1 MKKNITITGVT
12 GFVGQNLSPYLEKNR
27 SNKIKGISRSAK
39 ETKIISYS
47 HLTSQ
52 EWNNTH
58 IFIHLAGKAHDLK
71 KTSKDQEYFQ
81 VNTELTIQL
90 FNQFL
95 QSTCETFIYMSSVK
109 AVADSVEGVL
119 TEEIVPNPNTVYGLS
134 KLKAEQYLLRQ
145 PLPKGK
151 RLYILRPCMIH
162 GPGNKGNL
170 NLLYKFVSKGIP
182 YPFGVY
188 KNQRSFL
195 SIENLCF
202 VMKEIIE
209 NKDIPSGVYNVAD
222 DESLSTTNLVSI
234 IGEAINKPTKILKIP
249 KSIIKLIAKLGD
261 IIPLPVNSQRLN
273 KLTEN
278 YVVSNVKIK
287 KAMKKEFPINTNKG
301 ILKTVRA
308 FKL

>member
-39 ETKIISYS
+39 ETKMISYS

-52 EWNNTH
+52 EWNNMH
-58 IFIHLAGKAHDLK
+58 VFIHLAGKAHDLK
-71 KTSKDQEYFQ
+71 KTSQDQEYFQ

-109 AVADSVEGVL
+109 AVADKMEGVL
-119 TEEIVPNPNTVYGLS
+119 TEETHPNPQTVYGQS
-134 KLKAEQYLLRQ
+134 KQKAEEYLLNQ

-170 NLLYKFVSKGIP
+170 NLLYSFVSKGIP
-182 YPFGVY
+182 YPFGGY
-188 KNQRSFL
+188 QNQRSFL
-195 SIENLCF
+195 AVENLCF
-202 VMKEIIE
+202 VIKEIIE

-249 KSIIKLIAKLGD
+249 KSIVKLMAKLGD
-261 IIPLPVNSQRLN
+261 VIPLPVNSERLD

-278 YVVSNVKIK
+278 YLVSNVKIK
-287 KAMKKEFPINTNKG
+287 KAIKKELPINTKQG
-301 ILKTVRA
+301 IVKTIKS
-308 FKL
+308 FKK